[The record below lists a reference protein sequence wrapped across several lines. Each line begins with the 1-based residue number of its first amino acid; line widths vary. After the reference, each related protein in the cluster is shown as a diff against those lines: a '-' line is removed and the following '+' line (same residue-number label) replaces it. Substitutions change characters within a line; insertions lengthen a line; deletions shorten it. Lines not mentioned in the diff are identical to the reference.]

1 MKRVPFYYIIFL
13 FTAQILYAQK
23 APYSVRMAESFMTW
37 HKDSIMVKE
46 NKPASWDYEQ
56 GLMYKA
62 IEKVW
67 NRTGDGKYYEYVR
80 KDIDRYVQKDGSIR
94 TYKYDDFNLD
104 NIPTGRALLTLY
116 QQTQPDKEKYR
127 KAADLLWKQIGN
139 QPKTKEGGF
148 WHKKRYPYQ
157 MWLDGLF
164 MAEPFAAEY
173 SLIFNH
179 PEHFNDIAKQFT
191 LIEKYAI
198 DAKTGL
204 IYHGYD
210 ESKEQKWA
218 DPKTGLSPHFWSRA
232 IGWYAMALVDVL
244 DYFPQSHPE
253 RANLIKYLQRL
264 APALVKYQDPK
275 SGVWYQMTTQGT
287 RKGNYFEASASCMF
301 VYTLAKGVRM
311 GYLPSSYLVAAKK
324 GYAGI
329 VKEFVEEEPN
339 GTISLNK
346 TVSVGGLG
354 GTPYRDGSYEYYLSE
369 PIKKNDLKGVG
380 PFIFASVEI
389 ETAAENTI
397 GQGKTVATDYYFNRE
412 FRKDWNGNEEQFHY
426 TWEDRQHSGFWVWG
440 TTFRDLGAKTTALK
454 AAPTAENLK
463 NVNIYIIVDPDTKK
477 ETTNPNFVQDADIK
491 QISNWVKAGGTLVL
505 MANDTSNCEHKNF
518 NRLAKEFGIQFLPKN
533 VNMVQGTQ
541 WQQGR
546 VDIPAGNSIFQNTKA
561 VYIKE
566 LSPLDLKA
574 PAQAIV
580 TQNGDVIMGVAKIG
594 KGIVFAIGD
603 PWLYNEYTDG
613 RRIPM
618 IYENFSAAKDL
629 AKWLLAPKS
638 ASANRPKGNF

>member
-1 MKRVPFYYIIFL
+1 MKRVLLHLIVGMLVAY
-13 FTAQILYAQK
+13 TATAQK

-37 HKDSIMVKE
+37 YKDSIAVKE
-46 NKPASWDYEQ
+46 GKPAGWDYEQ
-56 GLMYKA
+56 GLMLKA

-67 NRTGDGKYYEYVR
+67 NRTGDSKYFEYVR
-80 KDIDRYVQKDGSIR
+80 RDIDRYVQKDGSIR

-116 QQTQPDKEKYR
+116 QQTQPDKDKYR
-127 KAADLLWKQIGN
+127 KAADLLWKQIEN
-139 QPKTKEGGF
+139 QPQTKEGGF

-179 PEHFNDIAKQFT
+179 PEHFDHIAKQFA
-191 LIEKYAI
+191 LIEKYAV
-198 DAKTGL
+198 DPKTDL
-204 IYHGYD
+204 VYHAYD

-244 DYFPQSHPE
+244 DYMPANHPE

-264 APALVKYQDPK
+264 APALVKYQDAK

-301 VYTLAKGVRM
+301 VYALAKGVRM
-311 GYLPSSYLVAAKK
+311 GYLPATYLASAKK

-329 VKEFVEEEPN
+329 LKEFVEEEAN
-339 GTISLNK
+339 GTLSLNK

-354 GTPYRDGSYEYYLSE
+354 GSPYRDGTYEYYLSE
-369 PIKKNDLKGVG
+369 PIRKNDLKGVG
-380 PFIFASVEI
+380 PFIFASVEMEI
-389 ETAAENTI
+389 AEENNL
-397 GQGKTVATDYYFNRE
+397 GKGKVVATDYYFNRE
-412 FRKDWNGNEEQFHY
+412 FRKDHNGNQEQFHY
-426 TWEDRQHSGFWVWG
+426 TWEDRQHPGFWFWG
-440 TTFRDLGAKTTALK
+440 TIFRDLGAKTTSIT
-454 AAPTAENLK
+454 AAPTAANLK
-463 NVNIYIIVDPDTKK
+463 DVNVYIIVDPDTKK
-477 ETTNPNFVQDADIK
+477 ETPAPNFVQDADIK
-491 QISNWVKAGGTLVL
+491 AISTWVKAGGTLVL
-505 MANDTSNCEHKNF
+505 MSNDTSNCEHPHF
-518 NRLAKEFGIQFLPKN
+518 NRLAKEFGLQFLPKN
-533 VNMVQGTQ
+533 VNMVQGQQ
-541 WQQGR
+541 WEQGR
-546 VDIPAGNSIFQNTKA
+546 VDIPAGNAVFKNTRV

-566 LSPLDLKA
+566 LSPLEVKA
-574 PAQAIV
+574 PAQALV
-580 TQNGDVIMGVAKIG
+580 TQKGDVIMAVSKVG
-594 KGIVFAIGD
+594 KGTVFAVGD

-618 IYENFSAAKDL
+618 TYENFSAAKDL
-629 AKWLLAPKS
+629 AKWLLSTK
-638 ASANRPKGNF
+638 K

>member
-1 MKRVPFYYIIFL
+1 MKRVLLHL
-13 FTAQILYAQK
+13 FVGILVAYTATAQK

-37 HKDSIMVKE
+37 HKDSIAVKE

-56 GLMYKA
+56 GLMCKA

-67 NRTGDGKYYEYVR
+67 NRTGNGKYFEYVR
-80 KDIDRYVQKDGSIR
+80 RDMDRYVQKDGSIR

-116 QQTQPDKEKYR
+116 QQTQPDKDKYR
-127 KAADLLWKQIGN
+127 KAADLLWKQIAN
-139 QPKTKEGGF
+139 QPQTKEGGF

-179 PEHFNDIAKQFT
+179 PEHFDHIAKQFA
-191 LIEKYAI
+191 LIEKYAV
-198 DAKTGL
+198 DEKTGL
-204 IYHGYD
+204 IYHAYD

-218 DPKTGLSPHFWSRA
+218 DPKTGRSPHFWSRA

-244 DYFPQSHPE
+244 DYFPANHPE

-264 APALVKYQDPK
+264 APALVKYQDAK

-301 VYTLAKGVRM
+301 VYALAKGVRM
-311 GYLPSSYLVAAKK
+311 GYLPASYLASAKK

-329 VKEFVEEEPN
+329 LKEFVEEEAN

-354 GTPYRDGSYEYYLSE
+354 GSPYRDGTYEYYLSE
-369 PIKKNDLKGVG
+369 PIRKNDLKGVG
-380 PFIFASVEI
+380 PFIFASVEMEI
-389 ETAAENTI
+389 AAENSL
-397 GQGKTVATDYYFNRE
+397 GKGKVVATDYYFNRE
-412 FRKDWNGNEEQFHY
+412 FRKDHNGNQEQFHY
-426 TWEDRQHSGFWVWG
+426 TWEDRQHSGFWLWG
-440 TTFRDLGAKTTALK
+440 TIFRDLGAKTTSIT
-454 AAPTAENLK
+454 AAPTAANLK
-463 NVNIYIIVDPDTKK
+463 GVNVYIIVDPDTKK
-477 ETTNPNFVQDADIK
+477 ETAAPNFVQDADIK
-491 QISNWVKAGGTLVL
+491 AISAWVKAGGTLVL
-505 MANDTSNCEHKNF
+505 MSNDTSNCEHPHF
-518 NRLAKEFGIQFLPKN
+518 NRLAKEFGLQFLPKN
-533 VNMVQGTQ
+533 VNMVQGQQ
-541 WQQGR
+541 WEQGR
-546 VDIPAGNSIFQNTKA
+546 VDIPADNAVFKNTRV

-566 LSPLDLKA
+566 LSPLEIKV
-574 PAQAIV
+574 PAQALV
-580 TQNGDVIMGVAKIG
+580 AQKGDVIMAVSKVG
-594 KGIVFAIGD
+594 KGTVFAVGD

-618 IYENFSAAKDL
+618 TYENFSAAKDL
-629 AKWLLAPKS
+629 ATWLLSTK
-638 ASANRPKGNF
+638 K

>member
-1 MKRVPFYYIIFL
+1 MKRVLLHLIVSMLVAYTA
-13 FTAQILYAQK
+13 TAQK
-23 APYSVRMAESFMTW
+23 SPYSVRMAESFMTW

-67 NRTGDGKYYEYVR
+67 NRTGNGKYYEYVR
-80 KDIDRYVQKDGSIR
+80 RDMNRYVQKDGSIR

-116 QQTQPDKEKYR
+116 QQTQPDKDKYR
-127 KAADLLWKQIGN
+127 KAADLLWKQIEN
-139 QPKTKEGGF
+139 QPQTKEGGF

-179 PEHFNDIAKQFT
+179 PEHFDHIAKQFA
-191 LIEKYAI
+191 LIEKYAV
-198 DAKTGL
+198 DDKTGL
-204 IYHGYD
+204 IYHAYD

-218 DPKTGLSPHFWSRA
+218 DPKTGRSPHFWSRA

-244 DYFPQSHPE
+244 DYIPANHPE

-264 APALVKYQDPK
+264 APALVKYQDAK

-301 VYTLAKGVRM
+301 VYALAKGVRM
-311 GYLPSSYLVAAKK
+311 GYLPASYLALAKK

-329 VKEFVEEEPN
+329 LKEFIEEEAN

-354 GTPYRDGSYEYYLSE
+354 GSPYRDGTYEYYLSE
-369 PIKKNDLKGVG
+369 PIRKNDLKGVG
-380 PFIFASVEI
+380 PFIFASVEMEI
-389 ETAAENTI
+389 AEENNL
-397 GQGKTVATDYYFNRE
+397 GKGKVVATDYYFNRE
-412 FRKDWNGNEEQFHY
+412 FRKDHNGNQEQFHY
-426 TWEDRQHSGFWVWG
+426 TWEDRQHSGFWLWG
-440 TTFRDLGAKTTALK
+440 TIFRDLGAKTASITT
-454 AAPTAENLK
+454 APTAASLK

-477 ETTNPNFVQDADIK
+477 ETAAPNFVQEADIK
-491 QISNWVKAGGTLVL
+491 AICAWVKAGGALVL
-505 MANDTSNCEHKNF
+505 MSNDTSNCEHLHF
-518 NRLAKEFGIQFLPKN
+518 NRLAKEFGVQFLPKN
-533 VNMVQGTQ
+533 VNMVQGQQ
-541 WQQGR
+541 WEQGR
-546 VDIPAGNSIFQNTKA
+546 VDIPAGNAVFKNTKT

-566 LSPLDLKA
+566 LSPLEVKA
-574 PAQAIV
+574 PAQALV
-580 TQNGDVIMGVAKIG
+580 TQKGDVIMAVSKFG
-594 KGIVFAIGD
+594 KGTVFAVGD

-613 RRIPM
+613 RRIP
-618 IYENFSAAKDL
+618 ITYENFSAAKDL
-629 AKWLLAPKS
+629 ATWLLSTK
-638 ASANRPKGNF
+638 K

>member
-1 MKRVPFYYIIFL
+1 MKRVLLHLIIGML
-13 FTAQILYAQK
+13 VAYTATAQK

-67 NRTGDGKYYEYVR
+67 NRTGNGKYFEYVR
-80 KDIDRYVQKDGSIR
+80 RDMDRYVQKDGSIR

-127 KAADLLWKQIGN
+127 KAADLLWKQIEN
-139 QPKTKEGGF
+139 QPQTKEGGF

-179 PEHFNDIAKQFT
+179 LEHFDHIAKQFA
-191 LIEKYAI
+191 LIEKYAV
-198 DAKTGL
+198 DEKTGL
-204 IYHGYD
+204 IYHAYD

-244 DYFPQSHPE
+244 DYMPANHPE

-264 APALVKYQDPK
+264 APALVKYQDAK

-301 VYTLAKGVRM
+301 VYALAKGVRM
-311 GYLPSSYLVAAKK
+311 GYLPATYLASAKK

-329 VKEFVEEEPN
+329 LKEFVEEEAN
-339 GTISLNK
+339 GTLSLNK

-354 GTPYRDGSYEYYLSE
+354 GSPYRDGTYEYYLSE
-369 PIKKNDLKGVG
+369 PIRKNDLKGVG
-380 PFIFASVEI
+380 PFIFASVEMEI
-389 ETAAENTI
+389 AEENNL
-397 GQGKTVATDYYFNRE
+397 GKGKVVATDYYFNRE
-412 FRKDWNGNEEQFHY
+412 FRKDHNGNQEQFHY
-426 TWEDRQHSGFWVWG
+426 TWEDRQHPGFWFWG
-440 TTFRDLGAKTTALK
+440 TIFRDLGAKTTSIT
-454 AAPTAENLK
+454 AAPTAANLK
-463 NVNIYIIVDPDTKK
+463 DVNVYIIVDPDTKK
-477 ETTNPNFVQDADIK
+477 ETPAPNFVQDADIK
-491 QISNWVKAGGTLVL
+491 AISTWVKAGGTLVL
-505 MANDTSNCEHKNF
+505 MSNDTSNCEHPHF
-518 NRLAKEFGIQFLPKN
+518 NRLAKEFGLQFLPKN
-533 VNMVQGTQ
+533 VNMVQGQQ
-541 WQQGR
+541 WEQGR
-546 VDIPAGNSIFQNTKA
+546 VDIPAGNAVFKNTRV

-566 LSPLDLKA
+566 LSPLEVKA
-574 PAQAIV
+574 PAQALV
-580 TQNGDVIMGVAKIG
+580 TQKGDVIMAVSKVG
-594 KGIVFAIGD
+594 KGTVFAVGD

-618 IYENFSAAKDL
+618 TYENFSAAKDL
-629 AKWLLAPKS
+629 AKWLLSTK
-638 ASANRPKGNF
+638 K

>member
-1 MKRVPFYYIIFL
+1 MKRVLLHLIVGMLVAY
-13 FTAQILYAQK
+13 TATAQK

-37 HKDSIMVKE
+37 HKDSIAVKE

-67 NRTGDGKYYEYVR
+67 NRTGNGKYFEYVR
-80 KDIDRYVQKDGSIR
+80 RDMDRYVQKDGSIR

-116 QQTQPDKEKYR
+116 QQTQPDKDKYR
-127 KAADLLWKQIGN
+127 KAADLLWKQIEN
-139 QPKTKEGGF
+139 QPQTKEGGF

-179 PEHFNDIAKQFT
+179 PEHFDHIAKQFA
-191 LIEKYAI
+191 LIEKYAV
-198 DAKTGL
+198 DPKTGL
-204 IYHGYD
+204 VYHAYD

-244 DYFPQSHPE
+244 DYMPANHPE
-253 RANLIKYLQRL
+253 HANLIKYLQRL
-264 APALVKYQDPK
+264 APALVKYQDAK

-301 VYTLAKGVRM
+301 VYALAKGVRM
-311 GYLPSSYLVAAKK
+311 GYLPATYLASAKK

-329 VKEFVEEEPN
+329 LKEFVEEEAN
-339 GTISLNK
+339 GTLSLNK

-354 GTPYRDGSYEYYLSE
+354 GSPYRDGTYEYYLSE
-369 PIKKNDLKGVG
+369 PIRKNDLKGVG
-380 PFIFASVEI
+380 PFIFASVEMEI
-389 ETAAENTI
+389 AAENSL
-397 GQGKTVATDYYFNRE
+397 GKGKVVAADYYFNHE
-412 FRKDWNGNEEQFHY
+412 FRKDHNSNQEQFHY
-426 TWEDRQHSGFWVWG
+426 TWEDRQHSGFWLWG
-440 TTFRDLGAKTTALK
+440 TIFRDLGAKTTSIT
-454 AAPTAENLK
+454 AAPTAANLK
-463 NVNIYIIVDPDTKK
+463 NVNVYIIVDPDTKK
-477 ETTNPNFVQDADIK
+477 ETAAPNFVQEGDIK
-491 QISNWVKAGGTLVL
+491 AISAWVKAGGTLVL
-505 MANDTSNCEHKNF
+505 MSNDTSNCEHPHF
-518 NRLAKEFGIQFLPKN
+518 NRLAKEFGLQFLPKN
-533 VNMVQGTQ
+533 VNMVQGQQ
-541 WQQGR
+541 WEQGR
-546 VDIPAGNSIFQNTKA
+546 VDIPVGNAVFKNTKA

-566 LSPLDLKA
+566 LSPLEVKA
-574 PAQAIV
+574 PAQALV
-580 TQNGDVIMGVAKIG
+580 TQKGDVIMAVSKVG
-594 KGIVFAIGD
+594 KGTVFAVGD

-618 IYENFSAAKDL
+618 TYENFSAAKDL
-629 AKWLLAPKS
+629 ALWLLNPK
-638 ASANRPKGNF
+638 K

>member
-1 MKRVPFYYIIFL
+1 MKRVLLHLIVGMLVAY
-13 FTAQILYAQK
+13 TATAQK

-37 HKDSIMVKE
+37 HKDSIAVKE

-56 GLMYKA
+56 GLMCKA

-67 NRTGDGKYYEYVR
+67 NRTGNGKYFEYVR
-80 KDIDRYVQKDGSIR
+80 RDMDRYVQKDGSIR

-116 QQTQPDKEKYR
+116 QQTQPDKDKYR
-127 KAADLLWKQIGN
+127 KAADLLWKQIEN
-139 QPKTKEGGF
+139 QPQTKEGGF

-179 PEHFNDIAKQFT
+179 PEHFDHIAKQFA
-191 LIEKYAI
+191 LIEKYAV
-198 DAKTGL
+198 DPKTGL
-204 IYHGYD
+204 VYHAYD

-244 DYFPQSHPE
+244 DYMPANHPE
-253 RANLIKYLQRL
+253 HANLIKYLQRL
-264 APALVKYQDPK
+264 APALVKYQDAK

-301 VYTLAKGVRM
+301 VYALAKGVRM
-311 GYLPSSYLVAAKK
+311 GYLPATYLASAKK

-329 VKEFVEEEPN
+329 LKEFVEEEAN
-339 GTISLNK
+339 GTLSLNK

-354 GTPYRDGSYEYYLSE
+354 GSPYRDGTYEYYLSE
-369 PIKKNDLKGVG
+369 PIRKNDLKGVG
-380 PFIFASVEI
+380 PFIFASVEMEI
-389 ETAAENTI
+389 AAENSL
-397 GQGKTVATDYYFNRE
+397 GKGKVVAADYYFNHE
-412 FRKDWNGNEEQFHY
+412 FRKDHNGNQEQFHY
-426 TWEDRQHSGFWVWG
+426 TWEDRQHSGFWLWG
-440 TTFRDLGAKTTALK
+440 TIFRDLGAKTTSIT
-454 AAPTAENLK
+454 AAPTAANLK
-463 NVNIYIIVDPDTKK
+463 NVNVYIIVDPDTKK
-477 ETTNPNFVQDADIK
+477 ETAAPNFVQEGDIK
-491 QISNWVKAGGTLVL
+491 AISAWVKAGGTLVL
-505 MANDTSNCEHKNF
+505 MSNDTSNCEHLHF
-518 NRLAKEFGIQFLPKN
+518 NRLAKEFGLQFLPKN
-533 VNMVQGTQ
+533 VNMVQGQQ
-541 WQQGR
+541 WEQGR
-546 VDIPAGNSIFQNTKA
+546 VDIPVGNAVFKNTKA

-566 LSPLDLKA
+566 LSPLEVKA
-574 PAQAIV
+574 PAQALV
-580 TQNGDVIMGVAKIG
+580 TQKGDVIMAVSKVG
-594 KGIVFAIGD
+594 KGTVFAVGD

-618 IYENFSAAKDL
+618 TYENFSAAKDL
-629 AKWLLAPKS
+629 ASWLLNPK
-638 ASANRPKGNF
+638 K

>member
-1 MKRVPFYYIIFL
+1 MKRVLLHLIVSMLVAYTA
-13 FTAQILYAQK
+13 TAQK
-23 APYSVRMAESFMTW
+23 SPYSVRMAESFMTW

-67 NRTGDGKYYEYVR
+67 NRTGNGKYYEYVR
-80 KDIDRYVQKDGSIR
+80 RDMDRYVQKDGSIR

-116 QQTQPDKEKYR
+116 QQTQPDKDKYR
-127 KAADLLWKQIGN
+127 KAADLLWKQIEN
-139 QPKTKEGGF
+139 QPQTKEGGF

-179 PEHFNDIAKQFT
+179 PEHFDHIAKQFA
-191 LIEKYAI
+191 LIEKYAV
-198 DAKTGL
+198 DDKTGL
-204 IYHGYD
+204 IYHAYD

-218 DPKTGLSPHFWSRA
+218 DPKTGRSPHFWSRA

-244 DYFPQSHPE
+244 DYIPANHPE

-264 APALVKYQDPK
+264 APALVKYQDAK

-301 VYTLAKGVRM
+301 VYALAKGVRM
-311 GYLPSSYLVAAKK
+311 GYLPASYLALAKK

-329 VKEFVEEEPN
+329 LKEFIEEEAN

-354 GTPYRDGSYEYYLSE
+354 GSPYRDGTYEYYLSE
-369 PIKKNDLKGVG
+369 PIRKNDLKGVG
-380 PFIFASVEI
+380 PFIFASVEMEI
-389 ETAAENTI
+389 AEENNL
-397 GQGKTVATDYYFNRE
+397 GKGKVVATDYYFNRE
-412 FRKDWNGNEEQFHY
+412 FRKDHNGNQEQFHY
-426 TWEDRQHSGFWVWG
+426 TWEDRQHSGFWLWG
-440 TTFRDLGAKTTALK
+440 TIFRDLGAKTASITT
-454 AAPTAENLK
+454 APTAASLK

-477 ETTNPNFVQDADIK
+477 ETAAPNFVQEADIK
-491 QISNWVKAGGTLVL
+491 AICAWVKAGGALVL
-505 MANDTSNCEHKNF
+505 MSNDTSNCEHLHF
-518 NRLAKEFGIQFLPKN
+518 NRLAKEFGVQFLPKN
-533 VNMVQGTQ
+533 VNMVQGQQ
-541 WQQGR
+541 WEQGR
-546 VDIPAGNSIFQNTKA
+546 VDIPAGNAVFKNTKT

-566 LSPLDLKA
+566 LSPLEVKA
-574 PAQAIV
+574 PAQALV
-580 TQNGDVIMGVAKIG
+580 TQKGDVIVAVSKFG
-594 KGIVFAIGD
+594 KGTVFAVGD

-613 RRIPM
+613 RRIP
-618 IYENFSAAKDL
+618 ITYENFSAAKDL
-629 AKWLLAPKS
+629 ATWLLSTK
-638 ASANRPKGNF
+638 K

>member
-1 MKRVPFYYIIFL
+1 MKRVLLHLIVSMLVAYTA
-13 FTAQILYAQK
+13 TAQK
-23 APYSVRMAESFMTW
+23 SPYSVRMAESFMTW

-67 NRTGDGKYYEYVR
+67 NRTGNGKYYEYVR
-80 KDIDRYVQKDGSIR
+80 RDMDRYIQKDGSIR

-116 QQTQPDKEKYR
+116 QQTQPDKDKYR
-127 KAADLLWKQIGN
+127 KAADLLWKQIEN
-139 QPKTKEGGF
+139 QPQTKEGGF

-179 PEHFNDIAKQFT
+179 PEHFDHIAKQFA
-191 LIEKYAI
+191 LIEKYAV
-198 DAKTGL
+198 DDKTGL
-204 IYHGYD
+204 IYHAYD

-218 DPKTGLSPHFWSRA
+218 DPKTGRSPHFWSRA

-244 DYFPQSHPE
+244 DYIPANHPE

-264 APALVKYQDPK
+264 APALVKYQDAK

-301 VYTLAKGVRM
+301 VYALAKGVRM
-311 GYLPSSYLVAAKK
+311 GYLPASYLASAQK

-329 VKEFVEEEPN
+329 LKEFVEEDAN

-354 GTPYRDGSYEYYLSE
+354 GSPYRDGTYEYYLSE
-369 PIKKNDLKGVG
+369 PIRKNDLKGVG
-380 PFIFASVEI
+380 PFIFASVEMEI
-389 ETAAENTI
+389 AEENSL
-397 GQGKTVATDYYFNRE
+397 GKGKVVATDYYFNRE
-412 FRKDWNGNEEQFHY
+412 FRKDHNGNQEQFHY
-426 TWEDRQHSGFWVWG
+426 TWEDRQHSGFWLWG
-440 TTFRDLGAKTTALK
+440 TIFRDLGAKTASITT
-454 AAPTAENLK
+454 APTAANLK

-477 ETTNPNFVQDADIK
+477 ETAAPNFVQEADIK
-491 QISNWVKAGGTLVL
+491 AIRAWVKAGGTLVL
-505 MANDTSNCEHKNF
+505 MSNDTSNCEHLHF
-518 NRLAKEFGIQFLPKN
+518 NRLAKEFGVQFLPKN
-533 VNMVQGTQ
+533 VNMVQGQQ
-541 WQQGR
+541 WEQGR
-546 VDIPAGNSIFQNTKA
+546 VDIPAGNAVFKNTKT

-566 LSPLDLKA
+566 LSPLEVKA
-574 PAQAIV
+574 PAQALV
-580 TQNGDVIMGVAKIG
+580 TQKGDVIMAVSKFG
-594 KGIVFAIGD
+594 KGTVFAVGD

-613 RRIPM
+613 RRIP
-618 IYENFSAAKDL
+618 ITYENFSAAKDL
-629 AKWLLAPKS
+629 ATWLLS
-638 ASANRPKGNF
+638 AKK

>member
-1 MKRVPFYYIIFL
+1 MKRVLLHLIVGMLVAY
-13 FTAQILYAQK
+13 TATAQK

-37 HKDSIMVKE
+37 HKDSIAVKE

-67 NRTGDGKYYEYVR
+67 NRTGNGKYFEYVR
-80 KDIDRYVQKDGSIR
+80 RDMDRYVQKDGSIR

-116 QQTQPDKEKYR
+116 QQTQPDKDKYR
-127 KAADLLWKQIGN
+127 KAADLLWKQIEN
-139 QPKTKEGGF
+139 QPQTKEGGF

-179 PEHFNDIAKQFT
+179 PEHFDHIAKQFA
-191 LIEKYAI
+191 LIEKYAV
-198 DAKTGL
+198 DPKTGL
-204 IYHGYD
+204 VYHAYD

-244 DYFPQSHPE
+244 DYMPANHPE
-253 RANLIKYLQRL
+253 HANLIKYLQRL
-264 APALVKYQDPK
+264 APALVKYQDAK

-301 VYTLAKGVRM
+301 VYALAKGVRM
-311 GYLPSSYLVAAKK
+311 GYLPATYLASAKK

-329 VKEFVEEEPN
+329 LKEFVEEEAN

-354 GTPYRDGSYEYYLSE
+354 GSPYRDGTYEYYLSE
-369 PIKKNDLKGVG
+369 PIRKNDLKGVG
-380 PFIFASVEI
+380 PFIFASVEMEI
-389 ETAAENTI
+389 AAENSL
-397 GQGKTVATDYYFNRE
+397 GKGKVVAADYYFNHE
-412 FRKDWNGNEEQFHY
+412 FRKDHNSNQEQFHY
-426 TWEDRQHSGFWVWG
+426 TWEDRQHSGFWLWG
-440 TTFRDLGAKTTALK
+440 TIFRDLGAKTTSIT
-454 AAPTAENLK
+454 AAPTAANLK
-463 NVNIYIIVDPDTKK
+463 NVNVYIIVDPDTKK
-477 ETTNPNFVQDADIK
+477 ETAAPNFVQEGDIK
-491 QISNWVKAGGTLVL
+491 AISAWVKAGGTLVL
-505 MANDTSNCEHKNF
+505 MSNDTSNCEHPHF
-518 NRLAKEFGIQFLPKN
+518 NRLAKEFGLQFLPKN
-533 VNMVQGTQ
+533 VNMVQGQQ
-541 WQQGR
+541 WEQGR
-546 VDIPAGNSIFQNTKA
+546 VDIPVGNAVFKNTKA

-566 LSPLDLKA
+566 LSPLEVKA
-574 PAQAIV
+574 PAQALV
-580 TQNGDVIMGVAKIG
+580 TQKGDVIMAVSKVG
-594 KGIVFAIGD
+594 KGTVFAVGD

-618 IYENFSAAKDL
+618 TYENFSAAKDL
-629 AKWLLAPKS
+629 ASWLLNPK
-638 ASANRPKGNF
+638 K

>member
-1 MKRVPFYYIIFL
+1 MKRVLLHLIIGML
-13 FTAQILYAQK
+13 VAYTATAQK

-67 NRTGDGKYYEYVR
+67 NRTGNGKYFEYVR
-80 KDIDRYVQKDGSIR
+80 RDMDRYVQKDGSIR

-127 KAADLLWKQIGN
+127 KAADLLWKQIEN
-139 QPKTKEGGF
+139 QPQTKEGGF

-179 PEHFNDIAKQFT
+179 LEHFDHIAKQFA
-191 LIEKYAI
+191 LIEKYAV
-198 DAKTGL
+198 DEKTGL
-204 IYHGYD
+204 IYHAYD

-218 DPKTGLSPHFWSRA
+218 DPKTGRSPHFWSRA

-244 DYFPQSHPE
+244 DYMPANHPE

-264 APALVKYQDPK
+264 APALVKYQDAK

-301 VYTLAKGVRM
+301 VYALAKGVRM
-311 GYLPSSYLVAAKK
+311 GYLPATYLASAKK

-329 VKEFVEEEPN
+329 LKEFVEEEAN
-339 GTISLNK
+339 GTLSLNK

-354 GTPYRDGSYEYYLSE
+354 GSPYRDGTYEYYLSE
-369 PIKKNDLKGVG
+369 PIRKNDLKGVG
-380 PFIFASVEI
+380 PFIFASVEMEI
-389 ETAAENTI
+389 AEENNL
-397 GQGKTVATDYYFNRE
+397 GKGKVVATDYYFNRE
-412 FRKDWNGNEEQFHY
+412 FRKDHNGNQEQFHY
-426 TWEDRQHSGFWVWG
+426 TWEDRQHPGFWFWG
-440 TTFRDLGAKTTALK
+440 TIFRDLGAKTTSIT
-454 AAPTAENLK
+454 AAPTAANLK
-463 NVNIYIIVDPDTKK
+463 DVNVYIIVDPDTKK
-477 ETTNPNFVQDADIK
+477 ETPAPNFVQDADIK
-491 QISNWVKAGGTLVL
+491 AISTWVKAGGTLVL
-505 MANDTSNCEHKNF
+505 MSNDTSNCEHPHF
-518 NRLAKEFGIQFLPKN
+518 NRLAKEFGLQFLPKN
-533 VNMVQGTQ
+533 VNMVQGQQ
-541 WQQGR
+541 WEQGR
-546 VDIPAGNSIFQNTKA
+546 VDIPAGNAVFKNTRV

-566 LSPLDLKA
+566 LSPLEVKA
-574 PAQAIV
+574 PAQALV
-580 TQNGDVIMGVAKIG
+580 TQKGDVIMAVSKVG
-594 KGIVFAIGD
+594 KGTVFAVGD

-618 IYENFSAAKDL
+618 TYENFSAAKDL
-629 AKWLLAPKS
+629 AKWLLSTK
-638 ASANRPKGNF
+638 K

>member
-1 MKRVPFYYIIFL
+1 MKRVLLHLIIGML
-13 FTAQILYAQK
+13 VAYTATAQK

-67 NRTGDGKYYEYVR
+67 NRTGNGKYFEYVR
-80 KDIDRYVQKDGSIR
+80 RDMDRYVQKDGSIR

-127 KAADLLWKQIGN
+127 KAADLLWKQIEN
-139 QPKTKEGGF
+139 QPQTKEGGF

-179 PEHFNDIAKQFT
+179 LEHFDHIAKQFA
-191 LIEKYAI
+191 LIEKYAV
-198 DAKTGL
+198 DEKTGL
-204 IYHGYD
+204 IYHAYD

-244 DYFPQSHPE
+244 DYMPANHPE

-264 APALVKYQDPK
+264 APALVKYQDAK
-275 SGVWYQMTTQGT
+275 SGVWHQMTTQGT

-301 VYTLAKGVRM
+301 VYALAKGVRM
-311 GYLPSSYLVAAKK
+311 GYLPATYLASAKK

-329 VKEFVEEEPN
+329 LKEFVEEEAN
-339 GTISLNK
+339 GTLSLNK

-354 GTPYRDGSYEYYLSE
+354 GSPYRDGTYEYYLSE
-369 PIKKNDLKGVG
+369 PIRKNDLKGVG
-380 PFIFASVEI
+380 PFIFASVEMEI
-389 ETAAENTI
+389 AEENNL
-397 GQGKTVATDYYFNRE
+397 GKGKVVATDYYFNRE
-412 FRKDWNGNEEQFHY
+412 FRKDHNGNQEQFHY
-426 TWEDRQHSGFWVWG
+426 TWEDRQHPGFWFWG
-440 TTFRDLGAKTTALK
+440 TIFRDLGAKTTSIT
-454 AAPTAENLK
+454 AAPTAANLK
-463 NVNIYIIVDPDTKK
+463 DVNVYIIVDPDTKK
-477 ETTNPNFVQDADIK
+477 ETPAPNFVQDADIK
-491 QISNWVKAGGTLVL
+491 AISTWVKAGGTLVL
-505 MANDTSNCEHKNF
+505 MSNDTSNCEHPHF
-518 NRLAKEFGIQFLPKN
+518 NRLAKEFGLQFLPKN
-533 VNMVQGTQ
+533 VNMVQGQQ
-541 WQQGR
+541 WEQGR
-546 VDIPAGNSIFQNTKA
+546 VDIPAGNAVFKNTRV

-566 LSPLDLKA
+566 LSPLEVKA
-574 PAQAIV
+574 PAQALV
-580 TQNGDVIMGVAKIG
+580 TQKGDVIMAVSKVG
-594 KGIVFAIGD
+594 KGTVFAVGD

-618 IYENFSAAKDL
+618 TYENFSAAKDL
-629 AKWLLAPKS
+629 AKWLLSTK
-638 ASANRPKGNF
+638 K